1 MTVSRTVSTGTSS
14 GTLRVGSSTGISEH
28 SQCSGR
34 ERGGSKPGT
43 VSVIPENHTGIT
55 DTVPGFVPD
64 DRRTGVRAGRGSGQ
78 GDPRGT
84 LSRAAAR
91 DSVRAEGP
99 VRHQGDSHDVRRGA
113 LPDAGAG

>member
-1 MTVSRTVSTGTSS
+1 MAKTNTPRVTIES
-14 GTLRVGSSTGISEH
+14 GVGAN
-28 SQCSGR
+28 Q
-34 ERGGSKPGT
+34 GGKPGT

-99 VRHQGDSHDVRRGA
+99 VRHQGDSDDVRRGA
-113 LPDAGAG
+113 LPDAGAGQGRDGGGKCSENRGE